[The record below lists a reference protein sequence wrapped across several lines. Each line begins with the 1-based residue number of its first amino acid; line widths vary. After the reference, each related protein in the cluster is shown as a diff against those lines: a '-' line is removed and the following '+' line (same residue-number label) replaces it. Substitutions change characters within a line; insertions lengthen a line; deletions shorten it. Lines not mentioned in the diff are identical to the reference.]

1 MTGNTNNWED
11 MPIPPRENRPG
22 QQPPTVR
29 TVVCA
34 QCKECGC
41 TLPRRFI
48 VDNGVT
54 YCPACDEA
62 GGGT

>member
-1 MTGNTNNWED
+1 VSTDDPRYSPHRIESTAADFDKTVIRIPTGLS
-11 MPIPPRENRPG
+11 
-22 QQPPTVR
+22 
-29 TVVCA
+29 A
-34 QCKECGC
+34 QCKECGKP
-41 TLPRRFI
+41 LPKRFI